1 MPDFDIQEA
10 LKANPQLWTRF
21 SLTMGDVYSIVVSVM
36 ALDEFQDLRKK
47 YDAEVE
53 LRKKAEQYATQV
65 WNLLHFLLV
74 VLVVILFVCLFVCFK
89 YLKCLGTRRGWAYQI
104 TFVVFYRDMT
114 VLIEFE
120 SNIIESVYRISGRL
134 HFSGPALCHIS
145 QELTLT

>member
-65 WNLLHFLLV
+65 
-74 VLVVILFVCLFVCFK
+74 
-89 YLKCLGTRRGWAYQI
+89 
-104 TFVVFYRDMT
+104 
-114 VLIEFE
+114 
-120 SNIIESVYRISGRL
+120 
-134 HFSGPALCHIS
+134 
-145 QELTLT
+145 